1 MSQYKIQSN
10 YGDFFFNSELKL
22 TDINDTLKL
31 ETKVHNNQ
39 VYYEYHIENQY
50 IFNDLLNNCINSI
63 NEVFAFINIGL
74 DTFKKYDI
82 SRKVQKRINNYINSL
97 YQYNHIWTN
106 LFSKPD
112 YNLTL
117 YKHRVLPFINSES
130 KEWKKANIDAINDYP
145 KEIFADS
152 TTEPA
157 NIFDSDF
164 QAEIKF
170 VNKNNNFQEWSILP
184 IDKYPNLDIYLNQL
198 KVLERLNMQPQI
210 INMACKL
217 LLSPKDCHIVGVS
230 RFWKILRP
238 FMENMN
244 LYKIIE
250 YCTNYAMYILKQEE
264 TIMFS
269 QVNLKYRVLFQ
280 LEEVYD
286 MPSFSKSHID
296 HSPYVIQLTN
306 DARTSDCI
314 PFYLRGERKL
324 NDYKEFNYRLNLAT
338 GGAFKG
344 IDLAYHGMAI
354 TGSILIPCVHQS
366 PLEDLFTDNTWTC
379 QRKKALK
386 YPYMVDEP
394 QEDRKKFMKFM
405 RYLEEYYPSY
415 ISLTDSD
422 YTEQV
427 LEESHVNFDYGK
439 TDNLKDSK
447 MVQDHI
453 NKQCARRQYMK
464 QIIETKLN
472 EPKEDQEWNVSDD
485 ELSIKSA
492 DSKLTDDVQPND
504 AKLNDVKSD
513 DTLNDAVLVNASID
527 TDEEYDQHNFT
538 DENKNEQIDMYV
550 DYIIT
555 GKNDKKKETKK
566 KRTKVNKRKN
576 KRRRHHNKNS
586 SNNDQLHVEVQVD
599 ITNLNLNETKVK
611 TITETKIETNTETK
625 DEPKLED
632 KTKIDIKTIQKIE
645 YNQLA
650 DIDVSI
656 TTTDPI
662 VFKKRVEL
670 LYNAIKFNC
679 QHRGPIYIKEIKTIA
694 STKYKIYGPGLPRPI
709 DVFRI
714 PYDAAKMVKK
724 FHVNAV
730 KMYYDGKISMFRS
743 CITTLLS
750 GVGESY
756 KWFSCNKTPADV
768 LLKYAQRGISI
779 ILNSKERVAISNYI
793 TDNIRWGK
801 MLKYCGINANQI
813 YTTMNAEHPFFQSGI
828 YGAGIRLGLRKVG
841 TGEQT
846 IHNTTLITPHSNSLT
861 EYGDLKIR
869 EVNKWYVPNLA
880 LITACLDHVFE

>member
-1 MSQYKIQSN
+1 MAQYKIVSN
-10 YGDFFFNSELKL
+10 YGDFFFTAELKL
-22 TDINDTLKL
+22 TDINEALKL
-31 ETKVHNNQ
+31 ESKVHNNQ
-39 VYYEYHIENQY
+39 VYYEYHIENKHV
-50 IFNDLLNNCINSI
+50 FNDLLDCCINSI
-63 NEVFAFINIGL
+63 NEVFNFIDIGL
-74 DTFKKYDI
+74 NSFKKYDI

-97 YQYNHIWTN
+97 YQYNHIWDS

-145 KEIFADS
+145 KEIIADTSNES
-152 TTEPA
+152 TT
-157 NIFDSDF
+157 IFDSDF

-170 VNKNNNFQEWSILP
+170 VNKNNNFQEWPILP

-198 KVLERLNMQPQI
+198 TVLQRLNMQPQI

-230 RFWKILRP
+230 RFWKIVKP

-244 LYKIIE
+244 IYKIIE
-250 YCTNYAMYILKQEE
+250 YCVNYAMYILKQEE

-280 LEEVYD
+280 LDEVYN

-306 DARTSDCI
+306 DARTSECI

-324 NDYKEFNYRLNLAT
+324 NDYKEFNYRLDLAT
-338 GGAFKG
+338 GGAFRG
-344 IDLAYHGMAI
+344 IDMACHGMAI

-379 QRKKALK
+379 QRKKVLN

-394 QEDRKKFMKFM
+394 KEDRKKFMKFM

-422 YTEQV
+422 YAEQV
-427 LEESHVNFDYGK
+427 LEESYVNFDYDK
-439 TDNLKDSK
+439 SNNLKDSK
-447 MVQDHI
+447 MVQEHI

-464 QIIETKLN
+464 QIIETKLS

-485 ELSIKSA
+485 ELSIKSEDSKLTDVN
-492 DSKLTDDVQPND
+492 DSKLTDD
-504 AKLNDVKSD
+504 AILI
-513 DTLNDAVLVNASID
+513 NANLD

-538 DENKNEQIDMYV
+538 EENRDQQIDMY
-550 DYIIT
+550 IINN
-555 GKNDKKKETKK
+555 KKDKKVTK
-566 KRTKVNKRKN
+566 KVNKRKN
-576 KRRRHHNKNS
+576 KRKNRYNRTKKSKSFDKTNTVNDHVDETKNEPKLNEPKLDENKN
-586 SNNDQLHVEVQVD
+586 
-599 ITNLNLNETKVK
+599 
-611 TITETKIETNTETK
+611 ETK

-656 TTTDPI
+656 TTTDPM

-670 LYNAIKFNC
+670 LYKAIKNNC

-743 CITTLLS
+743 CIATLLS

-779 ILNSKERVAISNYI
+779 ILNSKERIAISNYI
-793 TDNIRWGK
+793 IDNNRWGK
-801 MLKYCGINANQI
+801 MLKYCGMNANQI

-841 TGEQT
+841 TGEPT

-869 EVNKWYVPNLA
+869 DVNKWYVPNLA
-880 LITACLDHVFE
+880 LITACIDHVFE